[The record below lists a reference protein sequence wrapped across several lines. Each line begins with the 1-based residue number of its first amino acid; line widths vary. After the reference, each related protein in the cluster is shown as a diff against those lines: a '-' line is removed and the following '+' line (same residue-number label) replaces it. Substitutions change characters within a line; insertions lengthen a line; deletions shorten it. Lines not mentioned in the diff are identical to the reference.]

1 MFRQLSARATTSV
14 VRSTTSGT
22 CRRLS
27 VTTARL
33 AQEKVTEGSEDAE
46 GGESEGRSPRRAAG
60 GRYAAPK
67 VPSLNEWL
75 NGEGAIFK
83 EPGRS
88 RNWLGGD
95 VVCDLLSSTLLS
107 HVTDTQS
114 ALPTKQDLPAANAP
128 LRQFSHC
135 SVYAVYE

>member
-1 MFRQLSARATTSV
+1 MFRQLSARATSSV

-95 VVCDLLSSTLLS
+95 VVCDLLSSTS

-114 ALPTKQDLPAANAP
+114 ALSTEQDLPATDAP
-128 LRQFSHC
+128 FRQFSHC
-135 SVYAVYE
+135 IVYAAHE